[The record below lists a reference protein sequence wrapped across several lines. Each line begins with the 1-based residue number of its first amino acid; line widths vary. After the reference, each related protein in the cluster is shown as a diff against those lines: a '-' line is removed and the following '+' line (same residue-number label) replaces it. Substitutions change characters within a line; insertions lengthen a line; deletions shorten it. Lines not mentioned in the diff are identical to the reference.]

1 MVRTCGITWHHDP
14 SGICREGASRIP
26 RQTADKLC
34 ISSSQTSSC
43 ARTQRR
49 GRIAC
54 QSAITHS
61 HTSSVRVMKIAANL
75 IATSHPIL
83 RVCCL
88 HRLLP
93 ARRLICRAQHDSQD
107 SRQRRPNQA
116 DALTQSLSSVS
127 NKTGRIAQTRNFV
140 LGTDNS
146 EASWR
151 ALDEQ
156 VCSRHFSIA
165 AILLCIEMTFMDH
178 LDSISCR

>member
-1 MVRTCGITWHHDP
+1 MDGL
-14 SGICREGASRIP
+14 RIS
-26 RQTADKLC
+26 K
-34 ISSSQTSSC
+34 SQPSSC

-49 GRIAC
+49 GRIAY
-54 QSAITHS
+54 QSATSYS
-61 HTSSVRVMKIAANL
+61 HISSVRVMKIAANL
-75 IATSHPIL
+75 IATSHSTL

-88 HRLLP
+88 HTLLP
-93 ARRLICRAQHDSQD
+93 ARRLICRAQHESQD
-107 SRQRRPNQA
+107 SRQSRPNQA

-156 VCSRHFSIA
+156 VCSSPFSTV
-165 AILLCIEMTFMDH
+165 AILFCSQYNGPSWTILNRCLAGEHIPRT
-178 LDSISCR
+178 